1 MNNSVSYVHKV
12 MDVRN
17 TFDVLSDITEHY
29 EAHGAAVRNVEAVSG
44 EASGGVLRAS
54 LELVVSLCSA
64 TAEES
69 GVTATDARF
78 TAEGGFQVELDPS
91 DLLSLP
97 STDDVTIESGESLSV
112 TEDGMLIVDIDLA
125 IRPPDGE
132 TEVNLVDEQP
142 APHHRTTRGAID
154 RAGAVR
160 EDRPDED
167 PLARVRDESVPPY
180 EDTPYLERLYETCET
195 FEEMSRE
202 IEMDVSAETVRR
214 YMIEAEIHEPESYET
229 RQRSRGDDG
238 EKVDTTD
245 PSPATADDPL
255 ETIPDEQLITDG
267 IGLPAE
273 VTITDIADAVVGS
286 RSAHE
291 VTQKLD
297 LTEEQ
302 TRELLRQLNL
312 LDLVLHRVGAE
323 SRTTPTYH
331 TVAKRIRQCTPE
343 TVEPAGSI

>member
-1 MNNSVSYVHKV
+1 MNNSVSYMHQV
-12 MDVRN
+12 MGVRN

-29 EAHGAAVRNVEAVSG
+29 ESHGACVRNVEAVSG

-64 TAEES
+64 TAEETA
-69 GVTATDARF
+69 VTPTDARF

-91 DLLSLP
+91 ELLSLP
-97 STDDVTIESGESLSV
+97 AKDGVTVQSEESLGV
-112 TEDGMLIVDIDLA
+112 TEDGMLVVEVDLA
-125 IRPPDGE
+125 VRPPDGE
-132 TEVNLVDEQP
+132 TEGSIVDVQP
-142 APHHRTTRGAID
+142 APHHRATRGAID
-154 RAGAVR
+154 RAGTAGGDGH
-160 EDRPDED
+160 EGD
-167 PLARVRDESVPPY
+167 PLAAARDESVPPY
-180 EDTPYLERLYETCET
+180 EDTPYLERLYGTCET

-229 RQRSRGDDG
+229 RQRGRADDDQ
-238 EKVDTTD
+238 EVDTTD
-245 PSPATADDPL
+245 PSPASTDDPL

-273 VTITDIADAVVGS
+273 VTITDIGDAVVGS

-312 LDLVLHRVGAE
+312 LDLVLHRVGDE
-323 SRTTPTYH
+323 PRKTPTYH
-331 TVAKRIRQCTPE
+331 TVATRIRQCTPE
-343 TVEPAGSI
+343 TVEPTGGI

>member
-1 MNNSVSYVHKV
+1 MNNSVSYIHKV
-12 MDVRN
+12 MGVRN
-17 TFDVLSDITEHY
+17 TFDVLSDIAEHY
-29 EAHGAAVRNVEAVSG
+29 ESHGAAVRNVEAVSG

-64 TAEES
+64 TAEET
-69 GVTATDARF
+69 GVTAADASL
-78 TAEGGFQVELDPS
+78 TADGRFQVELDPS
-91 DLLSLP
+91 KLLSLP
-97 STDDVTIESGESLSV
+97 SKNGVTVESEESLSA
-112 TEDGMLIVDIDLA
+112 TEDGMLVVEVDLA

-132 TEVNLVDEQP
+132 AEVTLVDEQP
-142 APHHRTTRGAID
+142 APHHRTSRGAID
-154 RAGAVR
+154 RAGATR
-160 EDRPDED
+160 DDAHEED
-167 PLARVRDESVPPY
+167 PLAAVRDESAPPY

-195 FEEMSRE
+195 FDEMSRE

-214 YMIEAEIHEPESYET
+214 YMIEADIHEPESYET
-229 RQRSRGDDG
+229 RQRGRDDG
-238 EKVDTTD
+238 EEIDTTD

-273 VTITDIADAVVGS
+273 VTITEIADAVVGS

-297 LTEEQ
+297 LTEER

-312 LDLVLHRVGAE
+312 LDLVLHRVGE
-323 SRTTPTYH
+323 QPRTTPTYH
-331 TVAKRIRQCTPE
+331 TVAKRIRQCAPE